1 MWSTI
6 LTSPSLLTSLSLF
19 SPASLVD
26 YYENTGNQKLEITH
40 NKRYKKYQGLIDKQD
55 ERLMSNIKKDI
66 NMMILS
72 ENL

>member
-1 MWSTI
+1 MK
-6 LTSPSLLTSLSLF
+6 
-19 SPASLVD
+19 
-26 YYENTGNQKLEITH
+26 NTGNQKLEITH